1 MERIPE
7 EPNFHEISEKRKELR
22 GAISELGDK
31 GPIFEK
37 HYKKPL
43 AEADEEASKFKVED
57 FGGISGAKEVLKKQ
71 KSKYEE
77 DFSEDKAHIDY
88 EAILKVAPE
97 VGEVQKIAEEIADV
111 FEVAYALAD
120 AYGINYD
127 QIEQARL
134 HKKELRGGFD
144 GKVYS
149 TYIEMDMHNKESAYY
164 LARPEK
170 YPEMV

>member
-1 MERIPE
+1 MKKYRFIFNKLIRDKLPDIMRKRNIDVFDYVMEQE
-7 EPNFHEISEKRKELR
+7 EYIQELKRKL
-22 GAISELGDK
+22 L
-31 GPIFEK
+31 
-37 HYKKPL
+37 
-43 AEADEEASKFKVED
+43 EEAQEVID
-57 FGGISGAKEVLKKQ
+57 AK
-71 KSKYEE
+71 
-77 DFSEDKAHIDY
+77 SESD
-88 EAILKVAPE
+88 
-97 VGEVQKIAEEIADV
+97 IAEEIADV